1 MCYAALCT
9 AALQQMLQD
18 PLLMASSV
26 FYAIGMYRTWDALF
40 QRTVHVLSSIQGHP
54 HPNLY
59 EMLALG
65 FLYSQPQISLQER
78 SNETLLTYVNM
89 LRYKACPPLVPPTPF
104 LKQPELW

>member
-1 MCYAALCT
+1 MCYGALCT

-18 PLLMASSV
+18 PLLMASAV

-40 QRTVHVLSSIQGHP
+40 QRMLHVLSSIQGHP
-54 HPNLY
+54 HSNLY
-59 EMLALG
+59 EMLALS

-78 SNETLLTYVNM
+78 GNETLLTYVNM
-89 LRYKACPPLVPPTPF
+89 LRYKACPPLVTPTPF